1 MLIKAFKTLFEQ
13 TEKSSD
19 REQTNE
25 LALVAGALLYEVARA
40 DFEQSA
46 AEESALAQALT
57 SSFGLSR

>member
-46 AEESALAQALT
+46 AE
-57 SSFGLSR
+57 